1 MYLFFDEAPL
11 LGWLIDTNTL
21 IIAIA
26 IGIFLAFFAYWF
38 TQTVVGALVRKLL
51 SEGVGEENAKTLD
64 ELSKNSFVF
73 RFLLRDDSVL
83 RKTVS
88 CVGGVLPVIEEEKAE
103 PEAEKTKTEE
113 EPSKSEEESGKEP
126 VATIIEDEKD
136 EKKSFFARFKNPKK
150 DFSKAKF
157 FITEDNVEKARAKYP
172 RSIKGAWLVLV
183 FFLCVAIGIGMMYLI
198 PFIMDLI
205 LK

>member
-38 TQTVVGALVRKLL
+38 TQTVVGTLVRKLL

-64 ELSKNSFVF
+64 QLSKNSFVF

-88 CVGGVLPVIEEEKAE
+88 CVGGTLPVIEEEKNE
-103 PEAEKTKTEE
+103 PEIEESKTED
-113 EPSKSEEESGKEP
+113 PSKSEEESEKEP

-136 EKKSFFARFKNPKK
+136 EKKSFFARFKKPKK

-157 FITEDNVEKARAKYP
+157 FIAEENVEKARAKYP